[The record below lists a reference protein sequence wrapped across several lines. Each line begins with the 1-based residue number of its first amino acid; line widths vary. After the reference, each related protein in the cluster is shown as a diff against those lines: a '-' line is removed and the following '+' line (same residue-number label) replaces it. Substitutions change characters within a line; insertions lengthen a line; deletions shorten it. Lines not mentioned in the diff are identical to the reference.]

1 MQTEPKIDISRNS
14 KYFIYIAIAFVVVL
28 VLSNITAGKIA
39 KFGPFFLSGATIVF
53 PISFI
58 FGDILTEVYGYKA
71 SRRIIWS
78 GFASLVFMSLIL
90 WLVQLLPSAPF
101 WQNQDAYE
109 TILGSV
115 PKIVFASMTAYF
127 LGEFSNS
134 FVLSRMKVW
143 MKGKHLWMRTIGST
157 IVGEGV
163 DSIFFAMIAFYGTMP
178 FSALITLILSIYI
191 FKVLYEILATP
202 FVYLIVNR
210 LKKAEGI
217 DVYDKGISYNPFT
230 LAE

>member
-1 MQTEPKIDISRNS
+1 MQNDPNAEIFHKS
-14 KYFIYIAIAFVVVL
+14 KYFIYIAISFVVVL
-28 VLSNITAGKIA
+28 ILSNITAGKIA
-39 KFGPFFLSGATIVF
+39 KFGPLFLSGATIVF

-78 GFASLVFMSLIL
+78 GFASLVFMSFIL
-90 WLVQLLPSAPF
+90 WLVQILPPAPF
-101 WQNQDAYE
+101 WQNQNAYE

-115 PKIVFASMTAYF
+115 PRIVVASITAYF

-143 MKGKHLWMRTIGST
+143 MKGKYLWMRTIGST

-163 DSIFFAMIAFYGTMP
+163 DSIVFATIAFYGTMP
-178 FSALITLILSIYI
+178 LQALATLILSIYI

-202 FVYLIVNR
+202 LVYLIVNK

-217 DVYDKGISYNPFT
+217 DVYDKGISYNPFVFK
-230 LAE
+230 